1 MDPID
6 LAILALRLAL
16 VLVLYL
22 FLVSVVRVGMRTL
35 RAEPRAAP
43 ATQAAPAPASKADPA
58 PPRPSDRLKL
68 LVVEP
73 GSSGLPAGGLIEV
86 ADGATLGRA
95 GQASIVVADPTVSAQ
110 HARVERLNGN
120 AWMVVDLGSTNG
132 TLVNQALVQG
142 DAALTPGDVL
152 GLGNVR
158 LKVVG
163 S

>member
-1 MDPID
+1 MDPLD

-22 FLVSVVRVGMRTL
+22 FLLAVVRAATSTL
-35 RAEPRAAP
+35 SAESTPAPRQAP
-43 ATQAAPAPASKADPA
+43 ARPPAPSPA
-58 PPRPSDRLKL
+58 KPTRLRL
-68 LVVEP
+68 VVVEP
-73 GSSGLPAGGLIEV
+73 GSSGLPPGELIEV

-95 GQASIVVADPTVSAQ
+95 GQASVVVADPTVSAQ

-142 DAALTPGDVL
+142 DAPLAPGDVL

-158 LKVVG
+158 LKVVF
-163 S
+163 

>member
-1 MDPID
+1 MDPLD

-22 FLVSVVRVGMRTL
+22 FLLTVVRAATRTL
-35 RAEPRAAP
+35 RAESR
-43 ATQAAPAPASKADPA
+43 PAPRPAARPA
-58 PPRPSDRLKL
+58 PVPSGLKDRLRL

-73 GSSGLPAGGLIEV
+73 GASGLPPGGLIEV

-95 GQASIVVADPTVSAQ
+95 GQASVVVADPTVSAQ
-110 HARVERLNGN
+110 HARVERLDGN

-142 DAALTPGDVL
+142 DAALAPGDVL

>member
-1 MDPID
+1 MDPLD

-22 FLVSVVRVGMRTL
+22 FLLSVVRAATRTL
-35 RAEPRAAP
+35 RAESRS
-43 ATQAAPAPASKADPA
+43 AAPAPAPITEKT
-58 PPRPSDRLKL
+58 RLRL

-73 GSSGLPAGGLIEV
+73 GASGLPPGGLIEV

-95 GQASIVVADPTVSAQ
+95 GQASVVVADPTVSAQ
-110 HARVERLNGN
+110 HARVERVDGN
-120 AWMVVDLGSTNG
+120 AWLVVDLGSTNG
-132 TLVNQALVQG
+132 TLVNQALVHG
-142 DAALTPGDVL
+142 DAALAPGDVL

-158 LKVVG
+158 LKVV